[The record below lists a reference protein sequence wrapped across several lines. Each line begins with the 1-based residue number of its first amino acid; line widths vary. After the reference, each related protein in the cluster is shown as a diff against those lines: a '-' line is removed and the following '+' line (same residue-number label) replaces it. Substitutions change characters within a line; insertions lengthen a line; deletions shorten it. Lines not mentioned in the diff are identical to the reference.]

1 MVNTYA
7 DHIALLQYGFSK
19 PVPAHLVPSQ
29 AAKRLI
35 DGCRSSGHFLPLL
48 EQLNGL
54 EVWYSIIAMYQFVF
68 DIVAPRSCI
77 PATLRESPIVYFFV
91 KYCLDQ
97 GMGVPGPILGA
108 YHDMR
113 KQLSCSFLRCANPTC
128 EHNKLDKSAGKTKFK
143 QCSRCQSVIYCSREC
158 QVAHYPEHKVSCRK
172 AISAQKSAD
181 QATEHALEKEE

>member
-1 MVNTYA
+1 MVNTYD

-77 PATLRESPIVYFFV
+77 PATLRESPVVYFFV
-91 KYCLDQ
+91 KYCIDQ
-97 GMGVPGPILGA
+97 GMGVPGPILNA
-108 YHDMR
+108 YNDMR
-113 KQLSCSFLRCANPTC
+113 KQLSCSFLRCANPIC
-128 EHNKLDKSAGKTKFK
+128 EHNKLDKSTGQVKFK
-143 QCSRCQSVIYCSREC
+143 QCSRCKAVIYCSREC
-158 QVAHYPEHKVSCRK
+158 QTAHYPEHKTPCRK
-172 AISAQKSAD
+172 HL
-181 QATEHALEKEE
+181 TG